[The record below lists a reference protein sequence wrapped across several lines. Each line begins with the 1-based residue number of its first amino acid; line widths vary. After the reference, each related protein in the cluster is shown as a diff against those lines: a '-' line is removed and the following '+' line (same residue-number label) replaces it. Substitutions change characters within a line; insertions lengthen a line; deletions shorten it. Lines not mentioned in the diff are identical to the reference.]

1 MKIMKTYARLRFVG
15 ILLGI
20 SLVYS
25 FFRSTAP
32 AQAQNSNPP
41 PASALTQVVV
51 PQNMRSSPF
60 DQPRSLMIPP
70 NFSIE
75 VYARIDGA
83 RFMAVTPDGNL
94 MVSQPGV
101 GTVSLVR
108 PNPAGDPIVSDYV
121 TGLNSPHDIV
131 FHTIDAVTY
140 VYISETDQI
149 DRFVYKA
156 GDQTANDREIVVHDL
171 PSPGTP
177 GIGGYA
183 HPLKYIALDSQHKLY
198 VSIGSTCNVC
208 LSDTT
213 SDPLRGAIY
222 QYDADGKNGR
232 LFARGL
238 RNAEGLAFLPGT
250 DTLWVVVNNRD
261 NIRYPVEDSSDYG
274 KLLTS
279 YVDNH
284 PPDEFTR
291 VRDGGNYGWP
301 FCNPNPDTDAGY
313 NAMPF
318 DRDYDLN
325 RDGIVDCGR
334 MDRID
339 KGIQA
344 HSAPLGLIFLQGTQF
359 LDAYRNGAVTA
370 LHGSWNRST
379 LTGYKVVY
387 FPWNQQTQLPGGQID
402 LVSGWSD
409 SANQPAWG
417 RPVDIVVDLN
427 GDLFISDD
435 DSGTIYRL
443 KAK

>member
-1 MKIMKTYARLRFVG
+1 MTFIRRYVRLRFVG

-20 SLVYS
+20 TLTFAIYGPTSEA
-25 FFRSTAP
+25 R
-32 AQAQNSNPP
+32 AQDSNPP
-41 PASALTQVVV
+41 PASVLTQVVV
-51 PQNMRSSPF
+51 PASMRTSPF

-70 NFSIE
+70 GFGIE

-83 RFMAVTPDGNL
+83 RFMAVTPDGKL
-94 MVSQPGV
+94 MVSQPDAGNV
-101 GTVSLVR
+101 ELLQ
-108 PNPAGDPIVSDYV
+108 PNPTGDPIVSDYV

-131 FHTIDAVTY
+131 FHTIDTVTY

-149 DRFVYKA
+149 DRFVYNA
-156 GDQTANDREIVVHDL
+156 GDKTAHDREVVVHDL
-171 PSPGTP
+171 PSYGTP
-177 GIGGYA
+177 GISGYA

-250 DTLWVVVNNRD
+250 DTLWIVVNNRD
-261 NIRYPVEDSSDYG
+261 NIRYPVEGSSDYG

-301 FCNPNPDTDAGY
+301 FCNPNQDTDAGY
-313 NAMPF
+313 DAMPF

-325 RDGIVDCGR
+325 RDGAVDCSR

-344 HSAPLGLIFLQGTQF
+344 HSAPLGLIFLQDTRF
-359 LDAYRNGAVTA
+359 PDAYRNGAVTA

-379 LTGYKVVY
+379 KTGYKVVY
-387 FPWNQQTQLPGGQID
+387 FPWNQQTQLPGKQID
-402 LVSGWSD
+402 LVSGWLD
-409 SANQPAWG
+409 SASQAAWG
-417 RPVDIVVDLN
+417 RPVDIAVDLN
-427 GDLFISDD
+427 GALFISDD
-435 DSGTIYRL
+435 ASGTIYRL
-443 KAK
+443 KEQ